1 MSQSQNFQP
10 PAPDSFTEAP
20 APAPAASGNIGLG
33 IVAAV
38 VAALVIGAIYG
49 AIIGATKY
57 EIGYAAIA
65 VGAVIGLAAGK
76 IGGRN
81 PLLPVISV
89 LLALAAV
96 LGGQMF
102 GMAMITADEA
112 GVSTTDVLNLGISLL
127 FDGWK
132 ENADPMTFLF
142 FAVGGYAAFQTAR
155 KTAA

>member
-1 MSQSQNFQP
+1 MSQNFQP
-10 PAPDSFTEAP
+10 PAPSSYTEAP
-20 APAPAASGNIGLG
+20 APAPVQASGNVGLG

-38 VAALVIGAIYG
+38 VAAVATAAAYG

-57 EIGYAAIA
+57 EISYASLA

-76 IGGRN
+76 LGGRN
-81 PLLPVISV
+81 PLLPVLSA
-89 LLALAAV
+89 LLALAAI

-112 GVSTTDVLNLGISLL
+112 GVSTTDVLNLGVSLL

-132 ENADPMTFLF
+132 ENAEPMTFLF
-142 FAVGGYAAFQTAR
+142 LAVGGYAAFQVAR